1 MNGSSMKFD
10 KFRQLYYSLH
20 MKSITEKRL
29 EGEILTNYWPFV
41 KFIKIFPNQTF
52 VLYVMLKYLR
62 SYSIMYVCTCISSYT
77 YIHMYNVTF

>member
-1 MNGSSMKFD
+1 
-10 KFRQLYYSLH
+10 

-62 SYSIMYVCTCISSYT
+62 SYPIMYICTEMYFCTIGVSYLC
-77 YIHMYNVTF
+77 